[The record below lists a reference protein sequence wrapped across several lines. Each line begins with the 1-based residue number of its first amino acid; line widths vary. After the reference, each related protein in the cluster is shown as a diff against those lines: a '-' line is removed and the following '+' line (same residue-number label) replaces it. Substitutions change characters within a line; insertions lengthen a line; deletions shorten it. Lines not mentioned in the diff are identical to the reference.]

1 MKDLITKLISLSVKI
16 KVVIATCCLLVV
28 AVPVAAVIIQN
39 SYEQPLIIET
49 TTKKE
54 ETKTTIK
61 EEKTTSDLENSTLVE
76 TNFESDVYVTK
87 NIADNGIALT
97 QSTTKK
103 QQTTNNKTNTTTTKQ
118 IISDDVKKYYPYG
131 VDGLTYLGTKNG
143 RVFYAGRK
151 GYSREFNCVHCGF
164 CFYDYDE
171 ITDWYC
177 YTCYWNGLG
186 KQQNEDNV
194 YLKELFIQKFGV
206 TKETIGNEYKELCQE
221 YGEKY
226 ALQLIG
232 EKYPGR
238 TGYDGEI
245 IAENYTND
253 YFTLNEKG
261 LFLAKTPFYSISQ
274 ADYRVRNSTDCFGCG
289 AHVDRGDNYHCPW
302 CGQLQEELETM
313 EGVWENEIVGMW

>member
-1 MKDLITKLISLSVKI
+1 MGGDIPKQFLPVCGKPVLMRTLEAFHAYDATMHIILVLPLS
-16 KVVIATCCLLVV
+16 
-28 AVPVAAVIIQN
+28 
-39 SYEQPLIIET
+39 
-49 TTKKE
+49 
-54 ETKTTIK
+54 
-61 EEKTTSDLENSTLVE
+61 
-76 TNFESDVYVTK
+76 
-87 NIADNGIALT
+87 
-97 QSTTKK
+97 
-103 QQTTNNKTNTTTTKQ
+103 QQ
-118 IISDDVKKYYPYG
+118 
-131 VDGLTYLGTKNG
+131 
-143 RVFYAGRK
+143 A
-151 GYSREFNCVHCGF
+151 
-164 CFYDYDE
+164 
-171 ITDWYC
+171 
-177 YTCYWNGLG
+177 YW
-186 KQQNEDNV
+186 
-194 YLKELFIQKFGV
+194 
-206 TKETIGNEYKELCQE
+206 KELCQE

>member
-1 MKDLITKLISLSVKI
+1 MKDFISKLASLSAGVKSI
-16 KVVIATCCLLVV
+16 IVICCLLVV
-28 AVPVAAVIIQN
+28 AVPVAVIISQD
-39 SYEQPLIIET
+39 SVKQPAIIDT

-54 ETKTTIK
+54 KTTIT
-61 EEKTTSDLENSTLVE
+61 EEKNKIVSENSTLTDKITE
-76 TNFESDVYVTK
+76 TETSITK
-87 NIADNGIALT
+87 NIQNDELT
-97 QSTTKK
+97 TITNSITIK
-103 QQTTNNKTNTTTTKQ
+103 QESTNNKTNTTTTKQ
-118 IISDDVKKYYPYG
+118 SVSDDVKKYYPFG
-131 VDGLTYLGTKNG
+131 VSKLTYLGTKNG
-143 RVFYAGRK
+143 RVYYSGRM
-151 GYSREFNCVHCGF
+151 GYMGEYNCVHCGF
-164 CFYDYDE
+164 LFYDYDE